1 MGWVDPWFF
10 FFITYLFGCTRS
22 YLQHVG
28 SLIFIV
34 ACGIFSYS
42 TWILKSQHARYSF
55 LTRNWTQAPG
65 FGSLSH
71 WTPEKFPQLVF
82 HNGDLNVN
90 RPQYVTLVYQLA
102 GTKSTHRLRACL
114 VLCHLRNFMPLR
126 SSPQNSLEKGV
137 LKLLGMSFVGKCLSS
152 LEIELN
158 VEKMKSA
165 GPVLLTFVIKDF
177 FLKDW
182 VMFKRI

>member
-1 MGWVDPWFF
+1 MGCVDPWFF
-10 FFITYLFGCTRS
+10 FSITYLFGCTGS

-28 SLIFIV
+28 SLIFVV

-55 LTRNWTQAPG
+55 LIRSWTQAPG
-65 FGSLSH
+65 IGSLSH
-71 WTPEKFPQLVF
+71 WTLEKFPQLVF

-90 RPQYVTLVYQLA
+90 RLQYVTLVYQLA
-102 GTKSTHRLRACL
+102 GAKSTCWLRACL

-137 LKLLGMSFVGKCLSS
+137 LKLLGMPYWCPLWA
-152 LEIELN
+152 N
-158 VEKMKSA
+158 VSH
-165 GPVLLTFVIKDF
+165 L
-177 FLKDW
+177 W
-182 VMFKRI
+182 RQN